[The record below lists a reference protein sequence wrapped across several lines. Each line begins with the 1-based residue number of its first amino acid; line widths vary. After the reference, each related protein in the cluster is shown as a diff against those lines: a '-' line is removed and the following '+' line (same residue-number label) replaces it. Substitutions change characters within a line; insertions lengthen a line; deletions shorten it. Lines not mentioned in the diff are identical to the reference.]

1 MFVQI
6 GTQTSDTTDDLQSYG
21 TPGGTPGARDAA
33 GTPGASIGSAET
45 QTQPARAIGTVFDHA
60 VPGIGVLAMLLAG
73 AILLLAALRRV
84 PRDYPLRGAAV
95 VFTALAA
102 VGLGALVAVR
112 VGPATTSIVTSQ
124 RTVYTTFRKQQ
135 AASRPVEP
143 LDAYVPLYPGA
154 TPPVLAPSTT
164 RWEATAGASVPAVAA
179 FYKVHHAGWKVEM
192 SAGSGVV
199 LMRRM
204 GDGEERLRIQAFA
217 GSPTRIEY
225 ELRRR
230 IS

>member
-21 TPGGTPGARDAA
+21 TPGGTPGGRDTA
-33 GTPGASIGSAET
+33 GTARASIIPAEA
-45 QTQPARAIGTVFDHA
+45 QTRPSRAIGTAFDHA
-60 VPGIGVLAMLLAG
+60 VPGIAVLAMLLAG
-73 AILLLAALRRV
+73 VILLLAALRRV
-84 PRDYPLRGAAV
+84 PRDYPLRGVAV
-95 VFTALAA
+95 VFTALAT
-102 VGLGALVAVR
+102 VGLGVLVAVR
-112 VGPATTSIVTSQ
+112 VGPATTSIVTGQ
-124 RTVYTTFRKQQ
+124 RAVYTTFRTQQ
-135 AASRPVEP
+135 AASRPIEP
-143 LDAYVPLYPGA
+143 LDAYVPLYPCA
-154 TPPVLAPSTT
+154 TPPILAPSTT
-164 RWEATAGASVPAVAA
+164 RWEATTGAPVPAVAA

-199 LMRRM
+199 LMRRTS
-204 GDGEERLRIQAFA
+204 DGEERLRIQAFA